1 MMIEQL
7 REKSLGLSALP
18 GVYIMMDKS
27 GGVLYVGKAK
37 HLKNRVSSYFSGA
50 HDVKTEALISKIQN
64 FDVIIT
70 NTEFEAFVLEN
81 SLIKHHAPKYNIRL
95 RDDKGFPFL
104 RLDMKN
110 EYPEFKIVS
119 KPLDDGAV
127 YLGPFGGRSILRK
140 AVGAVCKALLLPTCG
155 KNLSKIMG
163 KERPCLNYHM
173 GACKAYCNNSKLQA
187 KHKEAIEA
195 AVDIFQGKTSDLTE
209 KLTNEMNAA
218 AEALSF
224 ELAAEKRDRLRAITS
239 LEEKQFVVAGAMAD
253 VDVVGFFRGAAKSCL
268 TVLHYIDGKLI
279 AKDYEIFETPI
290 EDDPDAV
297 VDVIRLYYERRGVLP
312 KSIYI
317 PFEASDAELLE
328 QFFYEKTGRR
338 VKISS
343 PQRGDKAKLVE
354 TANINAREE
363 AEIASTY
370 EEKTLKTLQ
379 WLQNALKLP
388 KPPDRIEAFDI
399 SNTAGVDSVAS
410 MTVFVK
416 AKPYKKDYRRFKIKT
431 VIGQDDYAAMA
442 EVIKRRIARLPDA
455 ENVGEHSVR
464 RPSIDNSF
472 SIFPDLILVDGGVG
486 HASVVNRIIKEAGAD
501 IAVFGMVKDDRHR
514 TRALVSPD
522 GEEIGLSGNPAVFS
536 LIGTIQEET
545 HRFAVEYHQNLRSKG
560 SNKSKLDLIDGV
572 GPKRRNEL
580 LKKFGSVKS
589 ISAASVE
596 ELTQVVPKNIAESI
610 FSHFR
615 KESGE

>member
-1 MMIEQL
+1 MNVIEQL
-7 REKSLGLSALP
+7 REKALGLSALP
-18 GVYIMMDKS
+18 GVYIMLDKS

-50 HDVKTEALISKIQN
+50 HDVKTEVLVSKIQN
-64 FDVIIT
+64 FDVIVT

-81 SLIKHHAPKYNIRL
+81 SLIKHHVPRYNIKL

-104 RLDMKN
+104 RVDLEND
-110 EYPEFKIVS
+110 YPEFKIVS
-119 KPLDDGAV
+119 KPFDDGAN
-127 YLGPFGGRSILRK
+127 YLGPFGGRSVLRK
-140 AVGAVCKALLLPTCG
+140 ALSAVCTALLLPTCG
-155 KNLSKIMG
+155 KNLSKVMG

-173 GACKAYCNNSKLQA
+173 GACRAYCNNSKLKSA
-187 KHKEAIEA
+187 HREAIEA

-209 KLTNEMNAA
+209 KLKNEMNDA
-218 AEALSF
+218 AESLSF

-279 AKDYEIFETPI
+279 AKDYEILETPI

-297 VDVIRLYYERRGVLP
+297 VDAIRLYYERRGVLP
-312 KSIYI
+312 KSVYI

-388 KPPDRIEAFDI
+388 KSPDRIEAFDI
-399 SNTAGVDSVAS
+399 SNTAGVDTVAS

-431 VIGQDDYAAMA
+431 VTGQDDYASMA
-442 EVIKRRIARLPDA
+442 EVIKRRIGRLSELILPD
-455 ENVGEHSVR
+455 
-464 RPSIDNSF
+464 
-472 SIFPDLILVDGGVG
+472 LLLVDGGVG
-486 HASVVNRIIKEAGAD
+486 HASIAKKITKDAGLE

-514 TRALVSPD
+514 TKALVSPT
-522 GEEIGLSGNPAVFS
+522 GEEIGLSANPAVFS
-536 LIGTIQEET
+536 LIGAIQEET
-545 HRFAVEYHQNLRSKG
+545 HRFAVEYHQSLRSKK
-560 SNKSKLDLIDGV
+560 SIKSKLDMIDGI

-589 ISAASVE
+589 ISAANVE
-596 ELTQVVPKNIAESI
+596 DLTQVVPKNVAESI
-610 FSHFR
+610 FAYFR
-615 KESGE
+615 KEGGE